1 MIGSRISRRGIGI
14 AFMLMA
20 CIAMLGPIHARAAE
34 MAVLAPEPAF
44 DPPPAASGL
53 QTMVVAGGCFWGVQG
68 VFQHVKGVQQALS
81 GYAGGTKVD
90 PRYEEVSTG
99 TTGHA
104 ESVKITYD
112 PTKISYGELLRIFFS
127 VAHNPTELN
136 YQGPDEGTQYR
147 SDIFFTDATQQK
159 VAAAYIAQL
168 TAAKIYP
175 EPIVTRVDAFQA
187 FYPAEAYHQDFLTLH
202 PNYPYIVFNDLPK
215 VANLKRM
222 FPAAFDETP
231 VLVGSATPR
240 AQSP

>member
-1 MIGSRISRRGIGI
+1 MIGSRTSRRLIGM
-14 AFMLMA
+14 AVMLAACMA
-20 CIAMLGPIHARAAE
+20 VLGPVHIKAAE
-34 MAVLAPEPAF
+34 IAVLAPEPAF

-90 PRYEEVSTG
+90 PSYEQVSSG
-99 TTGHA
+99 NTGHA

-127 VAHNPTELN
+127 VALNPTELN

-147 SDIFFTDATQQK
+147 SDIFFTDAAQQK
-159 VAAAYIAQL
+159 VAEAYIAQL
-168 TAAKIYP
+168 SAAKIYP
-175 EPIVTRVDAFQA
+175 QPIVTRVDALQA
-187 FYPAEAYHQDFLTLH
+187 FYPAEGYHQDFLTLH
-202 PNYPYIVFNDLPK
+202 PTYPYIVINDLPK
-215 VANLKRM
+215 VANLKRL
-222 FPAAFDETP
+222 FPSAFDETP
-231 VLVGSATPR
+231 VLVGSAAPR